1 MDDAAI
7 AAPPVVYGLVPETE
21 GAERTGV
28 IVSEMA
34 AHGLARL

>member
-1 MDDAAI
+1 MMS
-7 AAPPVVYGLVPETE
+7 APPVVYGLVPEVE
-21 GAERTGV
+21 AAERTGV

>member
-1 MDDAAI
+1 MMS
-7 AAPPVVYGLVPETE
+7 APPVVYGLVPEVE
-21 GAERTGV
+21 AVERIGV